1 MGMNIE
7 VNITDSPE
15 KLAKRVAKAIRR
27 MLQDSGQSRFDIAL
41 SGGSTPAILFDR
53 LAGKFPDLPEWQR
66 VHLWWGDERCVEPG
80 SEESN
85 YRMAYDRLISR
96 VTIPLENIHRIKGE
110 DDPESEVLR
119 YESEIW
125 TCLNHRGDWPVF
137 DLVLLGMGDDGH
149 TASIFPDRPDLT
161 KSDRIC
167 AVALHPRTGQKRIT
181 LTGQVIN
188 NANQIF
194 IMVTGSGK
202 ADRISEIMNNL
213 EQAADLPVS
222 HIVPLHGKLTW
233 YLDAEAAGKI

>member
-27 MLQDSGQSRFDIAL
+27 MLQESGQGRFDIAL
-41 SGGSTPAILFDR
+41 SGGSTPGILFDR
-53 LAGKFPDLPEWQR
+53 LAKKFSDLPEWKR
-66 VHLWWGDERCVEPG
+66 VHLWWGDERCVDPD

-96 VTIPLENIHRIKGE
+96 VMIPVENVHRIKGE
-110 DDPESEVLR
+110 DDPEEEADR
-119 YESEIW
+119 YQSEIR
-125 TCLNHRGDWPVF
+125 TSLNHRGKWPVF

-149 TASIFPDRPDLT
+149 TASLFPDRPDLMH
-161 KSDRIC
+161 SDRIC
-167 AVALHPRTGQKRIT
+167 EVVSHPQTGQRRISF
-181 LTGQVIN
+181 TGQVIN

-202 ADRISEIMNNL
+202 AERISEIMNNL

-222 HIVPLHGKLTW
+222 QILPLYGKLTW
-233 YLDAEAAGKI
+233 YLDSDAAAGI